1 MRPASA
7 GRSLA
12 HGVTYTG
19 VMIRWLLVTFLALM
33 LIGWL
38 SPLLRRLGFGR
49 LPGDLRFRW
58 LGRGGQIP
66 LSSPLLLG
74 FLGGGGVADSAC
86 IYVAAEFA
94 GRRVGEMALSLMPG
108 WAVGAIGI
116 RSRWR
121 RPALGAGIVRRRQC

>member
-7 GRSLA
+7 PAQTVLACTRGHLHWGHDSLA
-12 HGVTYTG
+12 ACH
-19 VMIRWLLVTFLALM
+19 
-33 LIGWL
+33 
-38 SPLLRRLGFGR
+38 
-49 LPGDLRFRW
+49 
-58 LGRGGQIP
+58 
-66 LSSPLLLG
+66 LLG
-74 FLGGGGVADSAC
+74 AGADRLVVTAAAAPGVRAVAGRRAVSLAGAGVADTAC
-86 IYVAAEFA
+86 IHLAAEFA